1 MIKQISELSV
11 SELSDLN
18 SNCKFV
24 MDDSNNNTKYVS
36 FGIIESKLSSEI
48 QKTVENSLSNYVCNA
63 NFLDYGAALTYHSLK
78 KGQIISS
85 NAMPFDC
92 QIHVPY
98 WFNIYTNCI
107 LVDGKDVKNF
117 LMQTIH
123 TDMEADSRFYVNVAY
138 GQNLL
143 INISSDMDGNRDRD
157 INIVPYLYG
166 RRDANVSEISTL
178 NLQ

>member
-1 MIKQISELSV
+1 MIKQISDLSV
-11 SELSDLN
+11 AELSDLN
-18 SNCKFV
+18 LSCKFV
-24 MDDSNNNTKYVS
+24 MDDSNKKTKQIS
-36 FGIIESKLSSEI
+36 FSIIESKLSSEI
-48 QKTVENSLSNYVCNA
+48 QKTVENSLSNYGCNV

-98 WFNIYTNCI
+98 QFKIFTNCI

-143 INISSDMDGNRDRD
+143 INISSDMVGNRD